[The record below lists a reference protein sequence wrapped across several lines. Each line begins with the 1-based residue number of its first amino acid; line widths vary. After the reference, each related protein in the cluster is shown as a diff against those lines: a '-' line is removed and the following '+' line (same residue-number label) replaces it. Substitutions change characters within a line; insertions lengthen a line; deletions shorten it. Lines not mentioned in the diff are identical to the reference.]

1 MTQQKTAPIKSQQP
15 DRNSGE
21 KKSSKKPF
29 IFAGA
34 GTLLVAAAVCAL
46 LFSTSTSNNSGSEIN
61 TPTTPP
67 DPEITE
73 MNAKYLFVGT
83 TFWGRRTN
91 QNARASELGVKYP
104 FSQLDT
110 LERNRYQAWIGGLEC
125 PVTDK
130 GHNYSEEEKIFKF
143 NCDPD
148 YLPEAA
154 KYFTAFLLG
163 NNHAGNQGLEG
174 LRTTRKYLDEYN
186 IQYFGTP
193 KRTGNDRNDPEYA
206 NDESDINNCS
216 VLVLPVVATLDNGK
230 TEEMK
235 FPFGFCSAHGV
246 YGVPGDDYQQN
257 VKTYAEVLPTIVMPH
272 MGAEYKTSHDQLRQ
286 NIYRRFIDLGAD
298 AVIADHPHTVQDTE
312 AYKGKLITYS
322 LGNFMFDQTANN
334 EVPRSA
340 AIEANIT
347 ISADSSDLEAW
358 NALGEKCLK
367 DKSTCFEKIQ
377 AAKLDKPTIKYSYD
391 YHATTS
397 AGNRITRLA
406 DQADQTSIG
415 QRLNWPTT
423 LAGLD
428 K

>member
-1 MTQQKTAPIKSQQP
+1 MKKKTLV
-15 DRNSGE
+15 
-21 KKSSKKPF
+21 F
-29 IFAGA
+29 IGA
-34 GTLLVAAAVCAL
+34 GVLAVAAVVCAI
-46 LFSTSTSNNSGSEIN
+46 LFCVTNSTNETASPVAEE
-61 TPTTPP
+61 TPP
-67 DPEITE
+67 DPKITK

-110 LERNRYQAWIGGLEC
+110 LERDKYQAWIGGLEC
-125 PVTDK
+125 PITDN
-130 GHNYSEEEKIFKF
+130 GHNYKEEESIFKF

-174 LRTTRKYLDEYN
+174 LRTTRSYLGKYD

-206 NDESDINNCS
+206 NDETDANNCGI
-216 VLVLPVVATLDNGK
+216 LVLPVVATLDNGETK
-230 TEEMK
+230 EMT

-246 YGVPGDDYQQN
+246 YGVPGEDYHEN
-257 VKTYAEVLPTIVMPH
+257 VKAYAATIPTIVMPH
-272 MGAEYKTSHDQLRQ
+272 MGAEYKTAHDQLRQ
-286 NIYRRFIDLGAD
+286 NIYRRFIDEGAD

-322 LGNFMFDQTANN
+322 LGNFMFDQTSNN

-340 AIEANIT
+340 AIEANIIIT
-347 ISADSSDLEAW
+347 ADEDDLEAW

-367 DKSTCFEKIQ
+367 NKATCFEKIQ
-377 AAKLDKPTIKYSYD
+377 AEKLDRPTIKWEYS

-406 DQADQTSIG
+406 DQADQASIG
-415 QRLNWPTT
+415 QRLNWNTT
-423 LAGLD
+423 LSGLD

>member
-1 MTQQKTAPIKSQQP
+1 MKKKTLI
-15 DRNSGE
+15 
-21 KKSSKKPF
+21 F
-29 IFAGA
+29 I
-34 GTLLVAAAVCAL
+34 GTGVLLVAIVTSIV
-46 LFSTSTSNNSGSEIN
+46 LFGVSNSTRETGSAD
-61 TPTTPP
+61 TPATQP
-67 DPEITE
+67 DPEITK

-91 QNARASELGVKYP
+91 QNARASELGVEYP

-110 LERNRYQAWIGGLEC
+110 LGRDKYQAWIGGLEC

-130 GHNYSEEEKIFKF
+130 GHNYQEEESIFKF

-174 LRTTRKYLDEYN
+174 LKTTKKYLDKN
-186 IQYFGTP
+186 GIQYFGTP
-193 KRTGNDRNDPEYA
+193 KRTANDRNDPEYP
-206 NDESDINNCS
+206 NDEVDANNCGI
-216 VLVLPVVATLDNGK
+216 VVLPVVATLDNGK
-230 TEEMK
+230 TETMS

-246 YGVPGDDYQQN
+246 YGVPGGDYHEN
-257 VKTYAEVLPTIVMPH
+257 VKTYAAVVPTIVMPH

-286 NIYRRFIDLGAD
+286 NIYHQFIDEGAD

-322 LGNFMFDQTANN
+322 LGNFMFDQISNA

-340 AIEANIT
+340 AIEGNVT
-347 ISADSSDLEAW
+347 IAADSSDLETW

-367 DKSTCFEKIQ
+367 DKTTCFEKIQ
-377 AAKLDKPTIKYSYD
+377 AAKLDKPTIKWAYD

-415 QRLNWPTT
+415 QRLNWNTT
-423 LAGLD
+423 LSGLN